1 VFADNDTLI
10 LEAIGELLRSKNY
23 DVHLAHDGLEA
34 WQLIRE
40 IRPTCVILDV
50 VMPKLDGSRVCW
62 MIRQDP
68 TLRDTPII
76 VFSSLSA
83 QDFRHFPDLSADA
96 YVAKG
101 EISIAFQNILKAMT
115 HLQAKGRTNIAGGI
129 LGYDEVQP
137 REIVAEMLL
146 EIRRYAN
153 VLSALGPGTIE
164 LDADGRI
171 LRISAG
177 ACEIL
182 GRSETQVI
190 GEPVTPLCAARDQET
205 LLHLLRELTSAAQ
218 SERCKATVQ
227 FNELEIPIQVCSI
240 LDGGRCTLYRGST
253 HHGVKREESRHARVT
268 ALREPAWYAAAG
280 APRCIRRRR
289 GEYRRGRPAGAER
302 VEG

>member
-1 VFADNDTLI
+1 MKPSELPKGTLFTSIVLADNDKLI

-34 WQLIRE
+34 WQLIRD

-101 EISIAFQNILKAMT
+101 EISSAFQNILRAMT
-115 HLQAKGRTNIAGGI
+115 HLQAKGRTDIAGGI
-129 LGYDEVQP
+129 LGYDDVQP

-164 LDADGRI
+164 LDEEGRI

-182 GRSETQVI
+182 RRSETQVM
-190 GEPVTPLCAARDQET
+190 GELVTSLCAARDQAT
-205 LLHLLRELTSAAQ
+205 LRHLLRELTSAAQ

-227 FNELEIPIQVCSI
+227 FGQLEIPIQLCSI
-240 LDGGRCTLYRGST
+240 LDGGRCTGALLIM
-253 HHGVKREESRHARVT
+253 ESKGKKFDAQ
-268 ALREPAWYAAAG
+268 G
-280 APRCIRRRR
+280 
-289 GEYRRGRPAGAER
+289 
-302 VEG
+302 

>member
-1 VFADNDTLI
+1 MKPSELSQGTLCTSIVFADNDKLI

-23 DVHLAHDGLEA
+23 DVHLARDGLEA
-34 WQLIRE
+34 WQLIRK
-40 IRPTCVILDV
+40 IRPMCVILDV

-83 QDFRHFPDLSADA
+83 QDFGHFPDLSADA

-101 EISIAFQNILKAMT
+101 EISIAFQNLLRAMT
-115 HLQAKGRTNIAGGI
+115 HLQAKGRTDIAGGI

-153 VLSALGPGTIE
+153 VLSALGSGTIE

-182 GRSETQVI
+182 GRSETQLI
-190 GEPVTPLCAARDQET
+190 GELVTSLCADRDQKT
-205 LLHLLRELTSAAQ
+205 LLHLLRELLSAAK

-227 FNELEIPIQVCSI
+227 FGELEIPIQVCSI
-240 LDGGRCTLYRGST
+240 LDGGRCTGAILIM
-253 HHGVKREESRHARVT
+253 ESRGKKVDAQ
-268 ALREPAWYAAAG
+268 G
-280 APRCIRRRR
+280 
-289 GEYRRGRPAGAER
+289 
-302 VEG
+302 